1 MARVNVGVNPLY
13 LSDQHLI
20 AESVEITMIT
30 GGLRK
35 NGYRVM
41 SPIPYKLNL
50 GTGHINFFKNKIEYL
65 CRRLMEVNKELTRR
79 GIKNSTIVDLQEFAI
94 NCNYDLLDNWRPT
107 LEDSMVLRERIY
119 DRLINP
125 RKAKAGFHRY
135 EKQVI
140 PDLKEFAEKLI
151 NSPLYFV

>member
-1 MARVNVGVNPLY
+1 MARVNVGVNPVY

-41 SPIPYKLNL
+41 SPIPDKLNL

-65 CRRLMEVNKELTRR
+65 SRRLQEVNKELTRR
-79 GIKNSTIVDLQEFAI
+79 GIKNSTIVDLEEFVI
-94 NCNYDLLDNWRPT
+94 NCNYNLIDNWRPSID
-107 LEDSMVLRERIY
+107 DSFVLRDRIY

-125 RKAKAGFHRY
+125 RRAKLGFHRY
-135 EKQVI
+135 EKEPI
-140 PDLKEFAEKLI
+140 LDLEEFANI
-151 NSPLYFV
+151 MFISPLYHV